1 MIRSSLSRT
10 VLVLLAWGACVAPA
24 SADDLQDLV
33 GRYRQWRGGEAFA
46 RMHAVRMEGATV
58 TSGLTG
64 RQVLL
69 ATSDGDLRRETDLG
83 VVRSGDARHGGDGW
97 SLTQSGQLE
106 TLAPHVAGDLRRDAL
121 LLFDDF
127 LDDAGGLHLRQ
138 GVERDG
144 RTFAVLGVDFD
155 AGADVHELWLDEAT
169 GALYGL
175 RIVRDRQEGFVRYDG
190 WRLVEG
196 VRMPFAETRATE
208 GESPV
213 TTIWQDID
221 IDPATSAEAF
231 DPPAITPNHVFANG
245 LASTDFV
252 PFELRSGSQI
262 FIAAIIGGEPI
273 SVLLDSGAEM
283 TVLDLALARRMGL
296 TLEGDVVVQGTG
308 GLSTGTFASGVD
320 IEVGDLTFRDLT
332 VLVLDLG
339 PVGLQIPAILG
350 KDAFNALVVDLDFPN
365 RRVAFHEPGAFA
377 PPDTATGVELLST
390 GDIRA
395 IRLSVEGRPPELF
408 DFDTGNG
415 SPLIIYADYAATEH
429 LLDGRLS
436 TTTRSGGVGGIRDV
450 RLATISSIDIAGFR
464 IRDVP
469 ATFPPAGTSAVDSDR
484 TVGNVGLGV
493 LGRFRLMTDFGGG
506 RLWLVADPEEL
517 ARPFV
522 RNRTGLSLRKTPGA
536 LLVDVVAPGSPAEHA
551 GWAPGDRILS
561 IDGAAADDLT
571 PEALLAIVTAPAGT
585 PIAFTIV
592 DGAERRLV
600 TRDYY

>member
-1 MIRSSLSRT
+1 MIPSSLSRIILGL
-10 VLVLLAWGACVAPA
+10 LVWGACVTQVCAG
-24 SADDLQDLV
+24 DLEELV
-33 GRYRQWRGGEAFA
+33 ERYREWRGGGAFA

-64 RQVLL
+64 RQILL
-69 ATSDGDLRRETDLG
+69 ATSDGDLRRDTDLG
-83 VVRSGDARHGGDGW
+83 VVRSADARHGGGGW

-106 TLAPHVAGDLRRDAL
+106 ALAPHVAGDLHRDAL

-127 LDDAGGLHLRQ
+127 LDDASRLHLRE

-155 AGADVHELWLDEAT
+155 DADIHELWLDEAT

-175 RIVRDRQEGFVRYDG
+175 RIVRDRQEGFTRYDG

-196 VRMPFAETRATE
+196 VRMPFAQSTVTE

-213 TTIWQDID
+213 TIIWQDID
-221 IDPATSAEAF
+221 IDPVADTDAF
-231 DPPAITPNHVFANG
+231 DPPAIPPNHVFADG
-245 LASTDFV
+245 RASTDFL

-262 FIAAIIGGEPI
+262 FIASTIEGAPI

-283 TVLDLALARRMGL
+283 TVLDLAVARRLGL
-296 TLEGDVVVQGTG
+296 VLEGEVVVQGTG
-308 GLSTGTFASGVD
+308 GLSTGAFAAGVD
-320 IEVGDLTFRDLT
+320 IEVGGLTFHDLT

-350 KDAFNALVVDLDFPN
+350 KDAFNALIVDLDFPN
-365 RRVAFHEPGAFA
+365 RRVAFHEPSAFT

-395 IRLSVEGRPPELF
+395 IRVSVEGRPPELF

-415 SPLIIYADYAATEH
+415 SPLIIYPDYAVTEH
-429 LLDGRLS
+429 LLDSRLS
-436 TTTRSGGVGGIRDV
+436 TTTRSGGVGGIRET
-450 RLATISSIDIAGFR
+450 RLASIDRIDIAGFQ
-464 IRDVP
+464 IRNIP
-469 ATFPPAGTSAVDSDR
+469 TTFPPAGASAVDSNR
-484 TVGNVGLGV
+484 TVGNVGLGI
-493 LGRFRLMTDFGGG
+493 LGRFRLMTDFSGG
-506 RLWLVADPEEL
+506 RLWMVADPEQL

-522 RNRTGLSLRKTPGA
+522 RYRTGLFLRKTPGA
-536 LLVDVVAPGSPAEHA
+536 LLVDVVAPGSPTDLG
-551 GWAPGDRILS
+551 GWSTGDRILS
-561 IDGAAADDLT
+561 VDGVAADDLT
-571 PEALLAIVTAPAGT
+571 PEAILAILTAPADT
-585 PIAFTIV
+585 VIVFKMV
-592 DGAERRLV
+592 DGAERRLI